1 MDINDDYY
9 LIVKD
14 ILNSDEFIK
23 RKKYRHHGD
32 ISVYEHSLK
41 VSKLSYKIAKKINLS
56 LKRQVFNEYDMA
68 IGALLHDFYYKPYT
82 EDHTKKP
89 FFKQHGFV
97 HAREARDNSRKFFPQ
112 YMNKRVENIILRHM
126 FPLNIVPPKY
136 LESWLIT
143 LTDKYVS
150 LEVVPYLL
158 KKLVRSFS

>member
-1 MDINDDYY
+1 MISPRGIAPIN
-9 LIVKD
+9 VT
-14 ILNSDEFIK
+14 
-23 RKKYRHHGD
+23 KK
-32 ISVYEHSLK
+32 SFNVC
-41 VSKLSYKIAKKINLS
+41 KKQI
-56 LKRQVFNEYDMA
+56 FNEYDMA

-97 HAREARDNSRKFFPQ
+97 HAREALENSKKFFPK

-143 LTDKYVS
+143 VIDKYVA
-150 LEVVPYLL
+150 LEVVPYLW

>member
-41 VSKLSYKIAKKINLS
+41 VSRLSYEIAKKINLA

-68 IGALLHDFYYKPYT
+68 IGAPLHDFYYNIQK
-82 EDHTKKP
+82 
-89 FFKQHGFV
+89 
-97 HAREARDNSRKFFPQ
+97 
-112 YMNKRVENIILRHM
+112 IIL
-126 FPLNIVPPKY
+126 K
-136 LESWLIT
+136 
-143 LTDKYVS
+143 S
-150 LEVVPYLL
+150 LSLSNMALFMQE
-158 KKLVRSFS
+158 KH